1 MRYDDINNQDQEA
14 AMQQRA
20 RTAMDRMVR
29 EIRMAGH
36 RPTRSAT
43 SPPGAFLA
51 ANADSVQFIL
61 AGGDDSHAWQEAKAV
76 TYGLFSREGIQFLGR
91 KAAAGDVYQTVAD
104 HVQALRFTYYDSE
117 GNILAAPVAARS
129 QIRHIQVT
137 LTLRTV
143 NPEPGRGHRT
153 ITLDSYVTP
162 KNLGW

>member
-1 MRYDDINNQDQEA
+1 
-14 AMQQRA
+14 
-20 RTAMDRMVR
+20 
-29 EIRMAGH
+29 
-36 RPTRSAT
+36 
-43 SPPGAFLA
+43 
-51 ANADSVQFIL
+51 
-61 AGGDDSHAWQEAKAV
+61 V
-76 TYGLFSREGIQFLGR
+76 TYGLFSREGIQILGR
-91 KAAAGDVYQTVAD
+91 KAAAGDDYQAIAD